1 MVFRIAF
8 LALVGL
14 VLAVGS
20 APAQESGNEKAAA
33 SAAEKWLS
41 MVDNEQYADSWK
53 ESAEYF
59 RNAVNQKQW
68 EQSMQS
74 VRKPLGRLLS
84 RKVKSA
90 MYMTSLP
97 GAPVL
102 VVAHAPKED
111 LMGQSSSTIALSY
124 LDLAATGMELG
135 ACWAGYF
142 NAAVSTFPPMSRV
155 SLETSRQWTAWTL
168 CSAWTTTACGATAS

>member
-1 MVFRIAF
+1 MICRIVFLVF
-8 LALVGL
+8 VGL
-14 VLAVGS
+14 VLAVGF
-20 APAQESGNEKAAA
+20 APAQESGNEQAAV

-59 RNAVNQKQW
+59 RTAINQKQW

-84 RKVKSA
+84 RKIKSA

-97 GAPVL
+97 GAPDGQY
-102 VVAHAPKED
+102 VVIQFDTSFENKKSAIETVTP
-111 LMGQSSSTIALSY
+111 M
-124 LDLAATGMELG
+124 LDKDGKWRITG
-135 ACWAGYF
+135 YYI
-142 NAAVSTFPPMSRV
+142 R
-155 SLETSRQWTAWTL
+155 
-168 CSAWTTTACGATAS
+168 